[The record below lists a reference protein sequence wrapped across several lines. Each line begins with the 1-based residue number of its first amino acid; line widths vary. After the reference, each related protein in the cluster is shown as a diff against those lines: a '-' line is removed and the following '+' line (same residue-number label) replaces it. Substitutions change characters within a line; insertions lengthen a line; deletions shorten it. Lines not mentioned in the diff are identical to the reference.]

1 MSPAFDINTVPT
13 GTGLTLNITDEDN
26 SPDTELA
33 LEIAEFF
40 RLDTATA
47 KETINDIRKNT
58 KNWQKLATKYGLP
71 KREQDLMSAAFESK

>member
-1 MSPAFDINTVPT
+1 LSPVFDINTVQT

-47 KETINDIRKNT
+47 KKQLMISKKYTF
-58 KNWQKLATKYGLP
+58 KLKYRYTFKLIST
-71 KREQDLMSAAFESK
+71 L